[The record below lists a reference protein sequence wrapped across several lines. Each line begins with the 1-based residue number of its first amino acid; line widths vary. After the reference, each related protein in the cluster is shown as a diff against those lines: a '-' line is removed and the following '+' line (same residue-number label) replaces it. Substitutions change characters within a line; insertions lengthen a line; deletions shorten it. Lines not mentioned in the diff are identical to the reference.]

1 MENNTGSKLRQFLP
15 YIMIPLLLVATVMMF
30 SNRTAAEKTKLQY
43 YEVVA
48 LFENDQVA
56 EYSLNLSSGAL
67 KYRLRGEEDEKNYKT
82 YTVPNVS
89 MFIGDIHEHVK
100 EYNETASEANKIKF
114 DYQPGSGN
122 SWWMSLL
129 PSLMFVVILGVA
141 MFIMTRRM
149 SATIASENNRSISFG
164 KARIRNGKD
173 EKRRTTFE
181 DVAGADEEKAELQE
195 IVDLLRDPQ
204 KYNVLGARIP
214 KGVLLVG
221 PPGTGKTLL
230 ARAVA
235 GEADVPFFSISGSD
249 FLEMYVGV
257 GAARVRDLFD
267 QAKKNA
273 PSIIFIDE
281 IDAVGRHRGAGM
293 GGGHDEREQT
303 LNQMLVE
310 MDGFGFNEGVVVIA
324 ATNRP
329 DILDPALLRPGRF
342 DRQVTVSYPDVKG
355 RTEILKVHAKRPY
368 KPLAPDV
375 KLEDIAKQTVGFT
388 GADLENLLNEAALLA
403 ARRNLKAITMKE
415 IEEATMKVIVG
426 TEKKSTKRTEEDKR
440 ITAYHEAGHAIA
452 TYFQPG
458 QDPVSHVSIIPRGMA
473 AGFTLSRP
481 EQDKLH
487 LSKKHMQEDLVIL
500 LGGRVAEALTQGDIC
515 TGASN
520 DIERATDMARS
531 MVTKYG
537 MSDSIGPVNYGG
549 GDHEVFLGKDY
560 GSIRNYSEATAAEI
574 DAEVNRIITEA
585 YSRCEQILKEHMD
598 KLVELAEYLIEYEK
612 IDGEDFEKL
621 MQGTLNPTPAQEAQ
635 TDADGDT
642 DENADG
648 DAAAGLPTDADGG
661 AGETLDPSKGGDVL
675 PGLPPEPPA
684 E

>member
-1 MENNTGSKLRQFLP
+1 LP
-15 YIMIPLLLVATVMMF
+15 
-30 SNRTAAEKTKLQY
+30 
-43 YEVVA
+43 
-48 LFENDQVA
+48 
-56 EYSLNLSSGAL
+56 
-67 KYRLRGEEDEKNYKT
+67 
-82 YTVPNVS
+82 
-89 MFIGDIHEHVK
+89 
-100 EYNETASEANKIKF
+100 
-114 DYQPGSGN
+114 
-122 SWWMSLL
+122 
-129 PSLMFVVILGVA
+129 
-141 MFIMTRRM
+141 
-149 SATIASENNRSISFG
+149 
-164 KARIRNGKD
+164 
-173 EKRRTTFE
+173 
-181 DVAGADEEKAELQE
+181 
-195 IVDLLRDPQ
+195 
-204 KYNVLGARIP
+204 
-214 KGVLLVG
+214 
-221 PPGTGKTLL
+221 
-230 ARAVA
+230 
-235 GEADVPFFSISGSD
+235 
-249 FLEMYVGV
+249 
-257 GAARVRDLFD
+257 
-267 QAKKNA
+267 
-273 PSIIFIDE
+273 
-281 IDAVGRHRGAGM
+281 
-293 GGGHDEREQT
+293 
-303 LNQMLVE
+303 
-310 MDGFGFNEGVVVIA
+310 
-324 ATNRP
+324 
-329 DILDPALLRPGRF
+329 
-342 DRQVTVSYPDVKG
+342 KG
-355 RTEILKVHAKRPY
+355 RTEIRKVHAKKPF

-520 DIERATDMARS
+520 DIERATDMARG

-549 GDHEVFLGKDY
+549 ADHEVFLGRDY
-560 GSIRNYSEATAAEI
+560 GSVRNYSEATAAEI

-585 YSRCEQILKEHMD
+585 YKRCEEILRAHMD

-621 MQGTLNPTPAQEAQ
+621 MKGTLNPPPA
-635 TDADGDT
+635 TNGPSDADSDAASGAPT
-642 DENADG
+642 GAENA
-648 DAAAGLPTDADGG
+648 P
-661 AGETLDPSKGGDVL
+661 GETFDPANGTDL
-675 PGLPPEPPA
+675 HPGEPPVPPV